1 MTIDIN
7 ILKRFFEGRYS
18 RKDFEAIR
26 EKLESEDDDREIREL
41 MLSHWVEFGSYR
53 LPDEDVDHI
62 LHKLQHMIRLE
73 ENREAK
79 RFGFVR
85 TFQKIA
91 AILIVPLALAFMA
104 YLVYQPKAGE
114 LPEAW
119 AEIQCPMGVR
129 TRFVLPDGTTGF
141 LNSGSTLGYP
151 VRFGEARQV
160 TLSGEGYF
168 DVKQEAGKPFQ
179 IKTTGLN
186 IKVLGTT
193 FNVIAYPDEKTEEV
207 ILQSGKVEIGNIR
220 GDQIAELDSNQK
232 ILYDRDENSAR
243 KIHVVASQYTSWREG
258 KLVFRNE
265 NMEQVALRLGR
276 WYNAEIVLADDGLK
290 KYSFHATFL
299 DEQLDEVLKL
309 LALTTP
315 ISYEEV
321 KREAIAGGVYPK
333 RRIILKL
340 NPEKIQEFK

>member
-7 ILKRFFEGRYS
+7 ILKRFFEGKYS
-18 RKDFEAIR
+18 RKDYVAIR
-26 EKLESEDDDREIREL
+26 EKLESADDDREIREL

-91 AILIVPLALAFMA
+91 AILITPLALAFMA

-129 TRFVLPDGTTGF
+129 TRFILPDGTTGF

-160 TLSGEGYF
+160 KLSGEAYF
-168 DVKQEAGKPFQ
+168 DVSHHDKSTFLV
-179 IKTTGLN
+179 KTSNLN
-186 IKVLGTT
+186 IQVLGTR

-207 ILQSGKVEIGNIR
+207 ILQSGKVLIESSSGNSIM
-220 GDQIAELDSNQK
+220 ELDPNQRFLVNTVEGVYNRSSV
-232 ILYDRDENSAR
+232 IAP
-243 KIHVVASQYTSWREG
+243 QYISWTEG

-265 NMEQVALRLGR
+265 DMEQVAHRLGR

-321 KREAIAGGVYPK
+321 KREANAGGVYPK
-333 RRIILKL
+333 RKIILKL
-340 NPEKIQEFK
+340 NPKKIEHFK